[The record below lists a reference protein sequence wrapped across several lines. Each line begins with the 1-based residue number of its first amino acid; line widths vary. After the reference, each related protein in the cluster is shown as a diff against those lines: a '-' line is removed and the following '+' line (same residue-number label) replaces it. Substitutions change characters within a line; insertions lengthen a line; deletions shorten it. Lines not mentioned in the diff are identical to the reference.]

1 MKIIEFLKLKYRAS
15 KYKYKLDK
23 GEIAYINSTIKSGQT
38 VLDIGAHKAGY
49 LFIMLK
55 KVGKNGKIHAFEP
68 QINLFSYITKIKNLF
83 DWNNVTVQHLAL
95 SNVKGKVD
103 LLIPITNAKETSS
116 PGASIVQG
124 KEKTQFGRVESVN
137 TETLDVY
144 CKTHNLSP
152 SFLKVDVEGNE
163 LEVFEGGIEML
174 KKHKPTIIVEI
185 EERHIGK
192 EKVFKTFE
200 FLKSLGY
207 KGHFFK
213 GIERLPLK
221 DFNIEMH
228 QNISEMKQ
236 YCNNF
241 TFEGQL

>member
-83 DWNNVTVQHLAL
+83 NWNNVTVQHLAL

-103 LLIPITNAKETSS
+103 LLIPITNAK
-116 PGASIVQG
+116 
-124 KEKTQFGRVESVN
+124 
-137 TETLDVY
+137 
-144 CKTHNLSP
+144 
-152 SFLKVDVEGNE
+152 
-163 LEVFEGGIEML
+163 
-174 KKHKPTIIVEI
+174 
-185 EERHIGK
+185 
-192 EKVFKTFE
+192 
-200 FLKSLGY
+200 
-207 KGHFFK
+207 
-213 GIERLPLK
+213 
-221 DFNIEMH
+221 
-228 QNISEMKQ
+228 
-236 YCNNF
+236 
-241 TFEGQL
+241 